1 MDQVRR
7 TELFGRC
14 RVRYAG
20 YMASVLWKLTGD
32 RELFAEAMQ
41 YAMLGIWQHV
51 EQLEGDK
58 ATAYLY
64 RIMLTANS
72 KAWRERVGKDGHLA
86 REVELHDSPDQEVG
100 KEEWVAMV
108 RQTISQLPVKQTKA
122 ITMRYLE
129 QREYGDIA
137 EQLGCSEAGARS
149 HVAKAFAALKSR
161 LAVLTEQG

>member
-14 RVRYAG
+14 RQRYAG

-41 YAMLGIWQHV
+41 YAMLGLWQHV

-58 ATAYLY
+58 ASAYLY

-72 KAWRERVGKDGHLA
+72 KAWRQRVGKDGQFA
-86 REVELHDSPDQEVG
+86 REAGLHEGPDQEVG
-100 KEEWVAMV
+100 KNESVAAV
-108 RQTISQLPVKQTKA
+108 RQTISQLPVKQAKA

-129 QREYGDIA
+129 KREYGDIA
-137 EQLGCSEAGARS
+137 EALGCSEAGARS
-149 HVAKAFAALKSR
+149 HVAKAVAALRRKLVVR
-161 LAVLTEQG
+161 AE

>member
-7 TELFGRC
+7 TELFSRC
-14 RVRYAG
+14 RARYAG
-20 YMASVLWKLTGD
+20 YMAAVLWKLTGD

-41 YAMLGIWQHV
+41 YAMLGLWQHV

-72 KAWRERVGKDGHLA
+72 KAWRQRIGKDGRLA
-86 REVELHDSPDQEVG
+86 RDPGVNEGPDHQIGRNESI
-100 KEEWVAMV
+100 AAV
-108 RQTISQLPVKQTKA
+108 RQTISRLPVKQAKA

-137 EQLGCSEAGARS
+137 AALGCSEGGARS
-149 HVAKAFAALKSR
+149 HVAKAVAALKR
-161 LAVLTEQG
+161 KLTILAEQR

>member
-7 TELFGRC
+7 MEVFGRC
-14 RVRYAG
+14 RQRYAG
-20 YMASVLWKLTGD
+20 YITAVLWKLTGD

-41 YAMLGIWQHV
+41 YAMLGLWQHV

-72 KAWRERVGKDGHLA
+72 KAWRQRVGKDGQFA
-86 REVELHDSPDQEVG
+86 RDPGLHEGPEHQSSSGELVE
-100 KEEWVAMV
+100 AV
-108 RQTISQLPVKQTKA
+108 RQAISRLPVKQAKA
-122 ITMRYLE
+122 VTMRYLE

-137 EQLGCSEAGARS
+137 GHLGCSEAGARS
-149 HVAKAFAALKSR
+149 HVAKAVAALKRKLTVS
-161 LAVLTEQG
+161 TEQR

>member
-7 TELFGRC
+7 TEHFARC
-14 RVRYAG
+14 RERYAG
-20 YMASVLWKLTGD
+20 YMASVLWRLTGD

-41 YAMLGIWQHV
+41 YALLGLWQHV

-72 KAWRERVGKDGHLA
+72 RAWRERVGKDGQFAHA
-86 REVELHDSPDQEVG
+86 TDVHENPDLQADNSES
-100 KEEWVAMV
+100 VAAV
-108 RQTISQLPVKQTKA
+108 RQAISRLPVKQA
-122 ITMRYLE
+122 RAVTMRYLE

-137 EQLGCSEAGARS
+137 GHLGCSEAGARS
-149 HVAKAFAALKSR
+149 HVAKAVAALKSR
-161 LAVLTEQG
+161 LAVLAE

>member
-7 TELFGRC
+7 TELFARC
-14 RVRYAG
+14 RQRYAG
-20 YMASVLWKLTGD
+20 YMAAVLWKLTGD

-41 YAMLGIWQHV
+41 YALLGLWQHIEV
-51 EQLEGDK
+51 LAGDK

-72 KAWRERVGKDGHLA
+72 KAWRQRIGKDGSLA
-86 REVELHDSPDQEVG
+86 RDPGVHENPDPQTGNSEP
-100 KEEWVAMV
+100 VAAV
-108 RQTISQLPVKQTKA
+108 RQAISRLPVKQAKA

-137 EQLGCSEAGARS
+137 DRLGCSEAGARS
-149 HVAKAFAALKSR
+149 HVAKAVAALKR
-161 LAVLTEQG
+161 KLAVLAE